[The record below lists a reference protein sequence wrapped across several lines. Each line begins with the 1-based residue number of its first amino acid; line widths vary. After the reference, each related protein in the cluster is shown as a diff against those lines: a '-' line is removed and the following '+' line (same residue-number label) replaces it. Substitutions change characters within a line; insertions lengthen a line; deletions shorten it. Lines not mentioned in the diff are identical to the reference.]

1 MNGGKELRLSHVLN
15 PVDGRGVILEADLG
29 SMLGGVPGLEDM
41 SKVREAS
48 GAVDAFI
55 LSLGQIDRLLDCLKG
70 KGGPSLIV
78 RSDWTNAYRGGDY
91 ILPAVDL
98 RYVSTV
104 TPEDALRHG
113 ADAVAAYLIVGYD
126 RDEDEAS
133 NMEALASTARA
144 CEEYGLP
151 LLVQVLPVGGRVTEE
166 NYFDCVKLGVRQAV
180 EVGGDLIAAPLKR
193 GGGDLFKQL
202 VELAK
207 APLMMLEDFSEA
219 VEPATL
225 ARSAVESNAAGVIL
239 GRKTLQA
246 AKFAEIVRNVRSTI
260 HGGLTP

>member
-15 PVDGRGVILEADLG
+15 PVDGKGVILEADLG
-29 SMLGGVPGLEDM
+29 SMLGGVQGLEDLN
-41 SKVREAS
+41 KVMKAS
-48 GAVDAFI
+48 RMVDAFI
-55 LSLGQIDRLLDCLKG
+55 LSLGQVDRLLECFKG
-70 KGGPSLIV
+70 REGASLIV
-78 RSDWTNAYRGGDY
+78 RSDWTNAYRGGEY

-113 ADAVAAYLIVGYD
+113 ADAVAAYLIVGYE
-126 RDEDEAS
+126 RDEDEAF

-151 LLVQVLPVGGRVTEE
+151 LLVQILPVGGRVTGE

-180 EVGGDLIAAPLKR
+180 EVGGDLIAAPMKK
-193 GGGDLFKQL
+193 GGESLFKEL

-207 APLMMLEDFSEA
+207 APLMVLEDFSDLSDSTA
-219 VEPATL
+219 L
-225 ARSAVESNAAGVIL
+225 AHSAIESNAAGVIL
-239 GRKTLQA
+239 GGKTLQA
-246 AKFAEIVRNVRSTI
+246 AGFAENVRSVWSII
-260 HGGLTP
+260 HGG

>member
-1 MNGGKELRLSHVLN
+1 M
-15 PVDGRGVILEADLG
+15 DGRGVILEADLG
-29 SMLGGVPGLEDM
+29 SMLGGAPGLEDLN
-41 SKVREAS
+41 KVREAS
-48 GAVDAFI
+48 SGADAFI
-55 LSLGQIDRLLDCLKG
+55 LSLGQVDRLLECLKG
-70 KGGPSLIV
+70 KGAPSLIV

-98 RYVSTV
+98 RYVTTV

-126 RDEDEAS
+126 RDEDEAF
-133 NMEALASTARA
+133 NMEALASTART

-151 LLVQVLPVGGRVTEE
+151 LLVQVLPVGGRVTDE

-180 EVGGDLIAAPLKR
+180 EVGGDLVAAPMKKD
-193 GGGDLFKQL
+193 GESLFKQL

-207 APLMMLEDFSEA
+207 APLMVLEDFSDTSD
-219 VEPATL
+219 PATL

-239 GRKTLQA
+239 GRKTLQLA
-246 AKFAEIVRNVRSTI
+246 AFASHVKNVYKIV
-260 HGGLTP
+260 HGGLTC